1 MELAGLESPGK
12 GKVILEKH
20 HGAWHRWE
28 QQVVSMDQPSITNQ
42 KHKAQDPA
50 SESGEA

>member
-1 MELAGLESPGK
+1 VRIMVDADMELAGLESPGE

-28 QQVVSMDQPSITNQ
+28 QQVVSMDQPQANFNN
-42 KHKAQDPA
+42 K
-50 SESGEA
+50 